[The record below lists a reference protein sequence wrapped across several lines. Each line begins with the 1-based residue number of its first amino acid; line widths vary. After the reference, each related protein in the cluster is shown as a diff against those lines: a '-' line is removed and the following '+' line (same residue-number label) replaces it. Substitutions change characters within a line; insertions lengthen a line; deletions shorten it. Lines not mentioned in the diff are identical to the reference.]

1 MAYSCDNCGK
11 HTVFG
16 NTQKHRRGVAGKR
29 WKNRVTPTTRVF
41 KPNLQSFTP
50 AETGE
55 QVRWCAKCIK
65 RYKRDRS
72 VKFSQI

>member
-1 MAYSCDNCGK
+1 MAYMCEHCGK
-11 HTVFG
+11 TTVFG
-16 NTQKHRRGVAGKR
+16 RSQKHRRGVAGKR
-29 WKNRVTPTTRVF
+29 WKNRVTPTPRVF
-41 KPNLQSFTP
+41 KPNLQKFTLE
-50 AETGE
+50 ETGE